1 MTDYAKGT
9 GSGSTGSGE
18 GRTNIVRL
26 RRNGL
31 DSEDRQALCGVICR
45 CNSMPSVGV
54 SGQQLKQ
61 QCVSGRLKAADAISD
76 HRSSYKAEVNYDMS
90 RDPPAPIMDS
100 GVVTKTH
107 DYLPGWIQKYWPGG
121 LGGYTPSV
129 GNIRRPDIVIVNDP
143 SLPPTQDNLKSVV
156 EIKFPGDTLTRT
168 QRDAYAQ
175 IAGDSSK
182 VSVIG
187 PDECDCDRGKTEQ
200 PSGRSAVS
208 TSGESSFGAG
218 LDAYLH
224 SPPPPPAPPPVF
236 VP

>member
-76 HRSSYKAEVNYDMS
+76 HRSPYKAEVNYDMS

-121 LGGYTPSV
+121 LGGYTQHTPPGRRHRQRSIVAAHARQSQV
-129 GNIRRPDIVIVNDP
+129 GCGDKIPRRYA
-143 SLPPTQDNLKSVV
+143 
-156 EIKFPGDTLTRT
+156 
-168 QRDAYAQ
+168 DAN
-175 IAGDSSK
+175 
-182 VSVIG
+182 
-187 PDECDCDRGKTEQ
+187 
-200 PSGRSAVS
+200 
-208 TSGESSFGAG
+208 
-218 LDAYLH
+218 
-224 SPPPPPAPPPVF
+224 PA
-236 VP
+236 